1 MATLDKAFRVKNG
14 LVVEGANGTIN
25 ASDIIT
31 ASKITS
37 GTQSGIAVTYAD
49 GNVNLNVNDPTI
61 TISGDVDGNAVMT
74 NLGDTN
80 ISVTLDTVNGNVGS
94 FGGTTKIPTLTVN
107 GKGLVTAAG
116 EVDVATN
123 LSIAGDTGTDTVSL
137 LTDTLTFEGGDG
149 ITTTITDGN
158 VAVDIDT
165 SVVTLTKTQ
174 ELSNKSLGTDLD
186 ANNYKVINLS
196 DPTADADAATKAYV
210 DAAISGLAWKESV
223 HLFADADVS
232 LVGTT
237 GTLLID
243 GHDALVAADAG
254 YRILLTGQITATENG
269 IYAYTDDGS
278 NYTLV
283 RASDSDTLEEL
294 VGAAV
299 FVKEGTQYGATSWVQ
314 TEYTLA
320 AFSDL
325 VWIQFSGTG
334 NVTEGTGIDIN
345 GREISVNLSE
355 LSTTTLPEGD
365 NKYFTEER
373 VDDRVAALI
382 QGGNGITASYDD
394 DGNLLT
400 LSAEFSEFDTSD
412 VVEDP
417 NGTGTSAT
425 LYFTNQR
432 AVDALEAV
440 VPNFEEIEID
450 ALVKQVASTTT
461 VSTTSATTVYTF
473 AKADYRS
480 AKFLVKLAY
489 GTHTEVSEVLLTLDT
504 SDNIAITEFA
514 VVGTNGSASTISA
527 AVVGTDVNLLVTPTN
542 SNSTITVF
550 GTLLV

>member
-14 LVVEGANGTIN
+14 LVVEGTDGTIN
-25 ASDIIT
+25 GSDIIT
-31 ASKITS
+31 AGKITG

-365 NKYFTEER
+365 NKYFTDER

-489 GTHTEVSEVLLTLDT
+489 STHTEVSEVLLTLDT